1 MTVAEQVAAEHAL
14 ADTLDQYSGEWV
26 AIRDH
31 EVVASAGTLGEL
43 REQIE
48 AQGDQAEIFRVASHP
63 HAACF
68 F

>member
-1 MTVAEQVAAEHAL
+1 MTVAEQIAAEHSL
-14 ADTLDQYSGEWV
+14 GTRLEQYAGEWV

-31 EVVASAGTLGEL
+31 EVIASATTLGEL
-43 REQIE
+43 LEQVGE
-48 AQGDQAEIFRVASHP
+48 DTEVEILQVARNP

>member
-1 MTVAEQVAAEHAL
+1 MTVAEQIAAEHNL
-14 ADTLDQYSGEWV
+14 GTRLDQYAGQWV

-31 EVVASAGTLGEL
+31 EVVVAAATLGEL
-43 REQIE
+43 LEQIGE
-48 AQGDQAEIFRVASHP
+48 EGNEVEILQVARNP